1 VDTIVEEERAHF
13 CIRASHEDGRTEL
26 IPLLFSTREAA
37 EKIVRHL
44 RDNDAAR
51 YDIELYF
58 ETPSDR
64 A

>member
-1 VDTIVEEERAHF
+1 MHMPSSARRVALRGQSV
-13 CIRASHEDGRTEL
+13 